1 MALYIRNEEVNALAE
16 KVKET
21 IGARNK
27 TEAVRTALQF
37 QLEAEQ
43 KKKPLLEQMKEIQAK
58 ADELGEVDP
67 NFDMKQFTDEMW
79 EID

>member
-58 ADELGEVDP
+58 VKKLGDLDP
-67 NFDMKQFTDEMW
+67 NFDMKEFSDEMW